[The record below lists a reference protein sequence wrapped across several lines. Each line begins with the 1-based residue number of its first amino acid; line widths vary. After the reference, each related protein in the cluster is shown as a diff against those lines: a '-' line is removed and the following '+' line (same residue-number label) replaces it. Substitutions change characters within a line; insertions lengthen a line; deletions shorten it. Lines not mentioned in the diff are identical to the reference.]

1 MIHAIQIGPV
11 SLPPGLVLAALV
23 LTIALLVGN
32 FLGRKAGVEI
42 ESRIYRVLFVSAIC
56 ARLGFVLQHH
66 EAYSSTPWSIF
77 DLRDGG
83 WSPWAGLLAAWLYA
97 TMVVRR
103 FPAMKKSLLSGLTA
117 ASAVW
122 VVGTAVLAL
131 PSREG
136 QFLPN
141 FNTLSMKGD
150 QISLSSYVGKPTV
163 INLWATWCPPCR
175 REMPVFE
182 RVQNEHPEVNIV
194 FLNQGEA
201 PAKIQQFLTGNKLSL
216 RNVLLDSTGEVAR
229 SLGHRG
235 LPTTLFFNAAGH
247 LVDVRVGEF
256 SYPTLNQRIKALKV
270 DHEVGRKTGATVR

>member
-1 MIHAIQIGPV
+1 
-11 SLPPGLVLAALV
+11 
-23 LTIALLVGN
+23 
-32 FLGRKAGVEI
+32 
-42 ESRIYRVLFVSAIC
+42 
-56 ARLGFVLQHH
+56 
-66 EAYSSTPWSIF
+66 
-77 DLRDGG
+77 
-83 WSPWAGLLAAWLYA
+83 
-97 TMVVRR
+97 
-103 FPAMKKSLLSGLTA
+103 
-117 ASAVW
+117 
-122 VVGTAVLAL
+122 
-131 PSREG
+131 
-136 QFLPN
+136 
-141 FNTLSMKGD
+141 MKGD

>member
-1 MIHAIQIGPV
+1 MHAIQIGPV
-11 SLPPGLVLAALV
+11 SLPPSLVLVALV

-56 ARLGFVLQHH
+56 ARLGFLLQHH
-66 EAYSSTPWSIF
+66 DAYSSTPWSIF

-216 RNVLLDSTGEVAR
+216 RNVLLDSTEVYQRPYFSTRRGTWLMFASVNFLIQPSTSASRHSR
-229 SLGHRG
+229 SIMKLAERREP
-235 LPTTLFFNAAGH
+235 L
-247 LVDVRVGEF
+247 
-256 SYPTLNQRIKALKV
+256 
-270 DHEVGRKTGATVR
+270 